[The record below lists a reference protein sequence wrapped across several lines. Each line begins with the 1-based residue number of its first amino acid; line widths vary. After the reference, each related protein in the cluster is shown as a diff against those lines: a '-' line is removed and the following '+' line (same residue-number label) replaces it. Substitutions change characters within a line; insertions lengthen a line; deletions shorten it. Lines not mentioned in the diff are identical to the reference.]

1 MKHLRL
7 RVKQLIRGSLSGMRI
22 TVLAAAIH
30 TQDRDAGP
38 REGTAAGSWSLGILE
53 QSQGEGCYWLRRD
66 GEADRGGVTEE
77 IVVGNACGGN
87 PGSHAS
93 KAILLSY
100 TKWVE
105 PSP

>member
-1 MKHLRL
+1 METGL
-7 RVKQLIRGSLSGMRI
+7 
-22 TVLAAAIH
+22 
-30 TQDRDAGP
+30 
-38 REGTAAGSWSLGILE
+38 REGAASGSCSLGIME

-93 KAILLSY
+93 KAILLSHA
-100 TKWVE
+100 
-105 PSP
+105 